1 MKTFEVNPW
10 SKLRLALL
18 LFCCIAAIASGSF
31 AQDATSAVQ
40 SNAPASQ
47 VAPTSQSATPQQ
59 TSPAPQAAPSTSVV
73 AQGGGGVI
81 HGIVKSGNQPL
92 PGVTITAANTLTG
105 QKVSTSSDLDGSYI
119 LSVPSNGRYV
129 VRAQMPA
136 FAVLTQEV
144 RINAGTPN
152 AQADLELVL
161 LSRAPK
167 LPTQQE
173 QAAAMGIPSGQGNGA
188 GNQRFQSMVLMQG
201 DGSENWQGGGDQ
213 SGMIGA
219 AMAPGMS
226 DTTATE
232 SVAVSGNTTNPFG
245 NMSSA
250 EMQQRFQEIR
260 QQYGNGLPG
269 SAGGGFGSG
278 FGGGFGGFNGG
289 GGGPFVLGG
298 GGRGRFNINQPHGSV
313 YYSVQDGGL
322 NASPFSVNG
331 EPTSK
336 PSFITNTFG
345 GSFGGPLNIPK
356 IYNGGTK
363 TFFFANYNGS
373 RGETPFDEFST
384 VPTAAERA
392 GNFTGIANIVDPSTG
407 LPFTNDTISQ
417 INPAAQGLLQ
427 FIPLP
432 NLPGNAQN
440 FHFVT
445 ATDTSS
451 DDLNIRLNRTL
462 GAAPTRQPGSRGRG
476 GRGPR
481 NSLSFGLHYHH
492 SDSNLTNAF
501 PSLGGTTSIRSW
513 DVPIGYTRTFG
524 RLINTARVEFNSN
537 RSQTRNLFAFS
548 QNVAGNLG
556 IQGVSQNPFD
566 WGVPNLSFRDVASL
580 SDASPSLVRNTT
592 LTFSDNM
599 IWSHGKHTLRWGGDF
614 RRLMFDAE
622 NDSNPRGTF
631 TFTGAFTGYDF
642 ADFLLGLPQATT
654 VQYGATPD
662 STRNF
667 HFRGNSWDLYAQD
680 EWRVRGNLSFNL
692 GVRYEYISPY
702 SETSNQLVN
711 LSVSPTFNPAVT
723 PATLLAGQDG
733 VPQTIVK
740 PDRNNFAPRI
750 GIAWK
755 PLSKTVVRSGYG
767 INYNLGEYQ
776 DIGQNLAFQPPFATA
791 QTNTIPVGAAPT
803 LSLQNGFPAPAAG
816 QITNNFAVDPNYK
829 LGYVQMWD
837 LDVQQEIKP
846 TLLLNVDYTGSK
858 GTDLDILE
866 APNRTITGNS
876 GCANNS
882 LVWCNVAPFYL
893 ESSQGSSILH
903 AGSLRIRKRL
913 QKGVSLG
920 GTYTYSKSLDNASSI
935 GNGIVIS
942 TAGLGGG
949 GGFGG
954 GGGGGGGGTTS
965 GTAVVTGSTSVAQ
978 NPLNLAAERG
988 LSSFNQ
994 THRFT
999 ADYLWELPIGK
1010 DKKWLANGGVAAAIL
1025 GDWQWSGDWTIT
1037 SGLPFTPVIVGN
1049 ETEVGGGT
1057 NGTLRPDVIGNV
1069 ALAGPVFTS
1078 RGIQWFNTAA
1088 FQAPAAGQYGNAG
1101 RNSIVGPGTI
1111 LFDMAMTKVF
1121 PMAEGRMLEFRINA
1135 SNVFNHPNFS
1145 TIDTNFNSP
1154 TFGLVTGAGSM
1165 RTVQLQARFRF

>member
-1 MKTFEVNPW
+1 M
-10 SKLRLALL
+10 
-18 LFCCIAAIASGSF
+18 AAIASQGF
-31 AQDATSAVQ
+31 AQNATPAGPGNTPPTDSPATNTSATDTQHVLAQ
-40 SNAPASQ
+40 NGSSAAPVNPAAAAS
-47 VAPTSQSATPQQ
+47 PSS
-59 TSPAPQAAPSTSVV
+59 SQAAPQTAPAIMATGSGV
-73 AQGGGGVI
+73 AQGGGVI

-92 PGVTITAANTLTG
+92 PGVTITAANTLAG

-119 LSVPSNGRYV
+119 LQVPANGRYV

-144 RINAGTPN
+144 RINANTPS
-152 AQADLELVL
+152 AQADLDLIL
-161 LSRAPK
+161 LSRAPAQ
-167 LPTQQE
+167 PTQQE
-173 QAAAMGIPSGQGNGA
+173 QAAAMGIPSGQGNTA
-188 GNQRFQSMVLMQG
+188 GNQRFQSMALMQG
-201 DGSENWQGGGDQ
+201 DGSENWQGGSEQGA
-213 SGMIGA
+213 GA

-226 DTTATE
+226 DTGATE
-232 SVAVSGNTTNPFG
+232 SVAVSGNTSNPFG

-278 FGGGFGGFNGG
+278 FGGGFGGFSGG

-322 NASPFSVNG
+322 NASPFSVTG

-363 TFFFANYNGS
+363 AFFFVNYNGS

-384 VPTAAERA
+384 VPTAAERS
-392 GNFTGIANIVDPSTG
+392 GNFTGIENITNPATG
-407 LPFTNDTISQ
+407 LPFAGDTISQ
-417 INPAAQGLLQ
+417 INPIAQGLLQ

-432 NLPGNAQN
+432 NSPGDTQN

-445 ATDTSS
+445 ATNTSS

-462 GAAPTRQPGSRGRG
+462 GATPARQAGRGRG
-476 GRGPR
+476 RGSR
-481 NSLSFGLHYHH
+481 NSLSLGLHYHH
-492 SDSNLTNAF
+492 SESNLTNAF
-501 PSLGGTTSIRSW
+501 PGLGGTTGIRSW

-524 RLINTARVEFNSN
+524 RLINTARLEFNSS
-537 RSQTRNLFAFS
+537 RSQTQNLFAFS
-548 QNVAGNLG
+548 QNAAGNLG
-556 IQGVSQNPFD
+556 IQGISQNPFD
-566 WGVPNLSFRDVASL
+566 WGLPDLSFRDFAGL
-580 SDASPSLVRNTT
+580 SDVSPSLVRNQT

-614 RRLMFDAE
+614 RRIQLNTE

-631 TFTGAFTGYDF
+631 VFTGAFTGYDF
-642 ADFLLGLPQATT
+642 ADFLLGLPQETS
-654 VQYGATPD
+654 VQYGATPT

-692 GVRYEYISPY
+692 GVRYEYVSPY
-702 SETSNQLVN
+702 SEINNQLVN
-711 LSVSPTFNPAVT
+711 LAVSPAFDPAITPAVQI
-723 PATLLAGQDG
+723 AGQPNI
-733 VPQTIVK
+733 PQTILK

-776 DIGQNLAFQPPFATA
+776 DMAQNLTFQPPFSTA
-791 QTNTIPVGAAPT
+791 QTNTIQQGGNPT
-803 LSLQNGFPAPAAG
+803 LSLQNGFPTPVAG
-816 QITNNFAVDPNYK
+816 QITNNFAVNPNYK

-858 GTDLDILE
+858 GTALDILE
-866 APNRTITGNS
+866 APNRTIVGNPA
-876 GCANNS
+876 CTNTS
-882 LVWCNVAPFYL
+882 LIWCNVSPFYL
-893 ESSQGSSILH
+893 ESSQGDSILH
-903 AGSLRIRKRL
+903 AGSIRIRKRL
-913 QKGVSLG
+913 QNGVSLG

-942 TAGLGGG
+942 TASLGGGG

-954 GGGGGGGGTTS
+954 GGGGGGG
-965 GTAVVTGSTSVAQ
+965 AVISGSTSVAQ
-978 NPLNLAAERG
+978 NPLDLAAERG

-1010 DKKWLANGGVAAAIL
+1010 DKKWLGNGGVAAAIL
-1025 GDWQWSGDWTIT
+1025 GDWQWSGSWTIA
-1037 SGLPFTPVIVGN
+1037 SGLPFTPVIVGDQA
-1049 ETEVGGGT
+1049 EVSGGT
-1057 NGTLRPDVIGNV
+1057 NGTLRPDVVGAAN
-1069 ALAGPVFTS
+1069 LGGPIFTA
-1078 RGIQWFNTAA
+1078 RGIQWFNTSA
-1088 FQAPAAGQYGNAG
+1088 FTTPAAGQYGDAG

-1111 LFDMAMTKVF
+1111 LFNMAMTKVF

-1145 TIDTNFNSP
+1145 SIDTNLNSP
-1154 TFGLVTGAGSM
+1154 TFGLVTSAGSM
-1165 RTVQLQARFRF
+1165 RTVQMQARFRF